1 METLENTN
9 HIGNTNKMVTAVE
22 WFHEK
27 VKETY
32 SKENRL
38 PLAYILNLIN
48 QAKAM
53 EKEQMELIYKTGYKN
68 GIGDSILTNT
78 IIKNNQQ

>member
-1 METLENTN
+1 MERLENTN
-9 HIGNTNKMVTAVE
+9 HIGDTNKMVTAVE
-22 WFHEK
+22 WLLK
-27 VKETY
+27 
-32 SKENRL
+32 
-38 PLAYILNLIN
+38 NLKDKLSIEQAN
-48 QAKAM
+48 QIISQAKEM